1 MAITIT
7 DMRGR
12 GLTGVHVDVMGPTPR
27 MGESDLTGQANF
39 PGLQSGTYR
48 IRFSSDAVTAFER
61 EVTLRAGAVETFDV
75 ALSPAPPP
83 KEVPV
88 PAVSPAAPA
97 SAAGA
102 ATGPAGQVQ
111 SFSIVDTL
119 EKDFVGKQP
128 RRESLLS
135 CSGNLRTTMIQLND
149 TQPERLYSNAEAMYY
164 VLGGEGTA
172 RLNGRDIKLV
182 TNGFVSVP
190 RGTTH
195 SFRKAGS
202 RALVLLAVLSGEPCE
217 SAR

>member
-12 GLTGVHVDVMGPTPR
+12 TLSGIHVDAMGPTPR
-27 MGESDLTGQANF
+27 MSESDMAGQVNF
-39 PGLQSGTYR
+39 PGLQAGTYR
-48 IRFSSDAVTAFER
+48 LRFSGDAVTAFER
-61 EVTLRAGAVETFDV
+61 EVTLSGGKVESLDV

-83 KEVPV
+83 KEVAA
-88 PAVSPAAPA
+88 PAAAPSPAANA
-97 SAAGA
+97 SI
-102 ATGPAGQVQ
+102 GPAGDVQ
-111 SFSIVDTL
+111 AFSIVDTL
-119 EKDFVGKQP
+119 EREFVGKQP
-128 RRESLLS
+128 RRETVLS
-135 CSGNLRTTMIQLND
+135 CSGSMRTTMIQLND
-149 TQPERLYSNAEAMYY
+149 AQPERLYANAEAMYY

-172 RLNGRDIKLV
+172 RLNGRDMKLG

-217 SAR
+217 TAK